1 MLCSGLHTACTSWN
15 FFSDLLLLHAKHSP
29 FYMYWRIYRKP
40 NSSLVLKVITKKSAK
55 QENLSLFMNI
65 ILWNGKMR
73 VENQTKT
80 RVWEDSSLCP
90 ETLTKNVVQ
99 EFHLW
104 TRILTDSVGN
114 FSLVYGCHCI
124 PCTQF
129 HCPIFIVGTVE
140 RSLPR
145 SRQSYQASL
154 LFQLVHR
161 GFEPMSSW
169 SGVRRSKQ
177 KASKPGSDWWIS

>member
-1 MLCSGLHTACTSWN
+1 MSFKNSMTQIPGPKFKFDYILASIPTWTTLPRKGRVIGLCSMLCSGLHTACTSWK

-29 FYMYWRIYRKP
+29 FYMYWRINRKR

-104 TRILTDSVGN
+104 TQILTDSVGN
-114 FSLVYGCHCI
+114 FSLVYGCC
-124 PCTQF
+124 
-129 HCPIFIVGTVE
+129 GG
-140 RSLPR
+140 S
-145 SRQSYQASL
+145 
-154 LFQLVHR
+154 
-161 GFEPMSSW
+161 GFRYKY
-169 SGVRRSKQ
+169 GYTTYRYKI
-177 KASKPGSDWWIS
+177 D